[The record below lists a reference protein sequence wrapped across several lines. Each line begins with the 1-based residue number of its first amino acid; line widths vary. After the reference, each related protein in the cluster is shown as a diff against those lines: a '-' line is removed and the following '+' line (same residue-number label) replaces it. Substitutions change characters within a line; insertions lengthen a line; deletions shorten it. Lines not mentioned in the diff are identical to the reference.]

1 MTEDDEESLL
11 DAARQGDRD
20 AQSTLFTRHR
30 ERVARQ
36 VLRMTGEPGSV
47 DDLVQEVFIAAFSAL
62 GRFRGEAR
70 IETWLY
76 TITANKVRN
85 YWDAKS
91 RRRRRELR
99 SVRQPPEPPATPE
112 EDLGRQRHHER
123 LYEALGTLPHK
134 YREAFVARAIEGRS
148 LQEASELLGVGIS
161 TLSYRTRRAEKL
173 LCDALGIEWRS

>member
-1 MTEDDEESLL
+1 MPRIGTLTGVTEDDEESLL

-76 TITANKVRN
+76 TITANKVPGIRAAVVSDCFSATMAREHN
-85 YWDAKS
+85 NANILCLGQRVLGDELAKM
-91 RRRRRELR
+91 L
-99 SVRQPPEPPATPE
+99 
-112 EDLGRQRHHER
+112 
-123 LYEALGTLPHK
+123 ALSFL
-134 YREAFVARAIEGRS
+134 
-148 LQEASELLGVGIS
+148 
-161 TLSYRTRRAEKL
+161 RAEFAGGRHARRVAKI
-173 LCDALGIEWRS
+173 DAAGGS